1 MKKTLTV
8 LLALVLVI
16 AMSVAGT
23 MAYLTST
30 DTVTNTFTVGKVQ
43 ITMDEADVN
52 EYGQKLN
59 ADGNVAQENDT
70 LATRVDKNTY
80 KLIPGHEYV
89 KDPIVHVDADS
100 ENSWVFVKVTNDISA
115 IIDTANT
122 LDAQIEANHWTKLET
137 GVYYKEYT
145 KGQDDKDLEVFESF
159 KLTGN
164 ADVASY
170 NAQTIVVNAY
180 AIQKDGFDTPAA
192 AWAELNPAPATTPT
206 TPGT

>member
-30 DTVTNTFTVGKVQ
+30 ATVTNTFTVGKVA
-43 ITMDEADVN
+43 ITMDEAKVN

-59 ADGNVAQENDT
+59 TSDAVAGENDT
-70 LATRVDKNTY
+70 LAARVNANTY

-100 ENSWVFVKVTNDISA
+100 ENSWIFVKVTNEISA
-115 IIDTANT
+115 IIDTAKT
-122 LDAQIEANHWTKLET
+122 LDAQIEDNGWTKLET
-137 GVYYKEYT
+137 GVYYQSYT
-145 KGQDDKDLEVFESF
+145 KDQPDKDLEVFESF

-164 ADVASY
+164 ANVASY
-170 NAQTIVVNAY
+170 NTKTIVVNAY
-180 AIQKDGFDTPAA
+180 AIQADGFDTAEA
-192 AWAELNPAPATTPT
+192 AWAELNRTA
-206 TPGT
+206 